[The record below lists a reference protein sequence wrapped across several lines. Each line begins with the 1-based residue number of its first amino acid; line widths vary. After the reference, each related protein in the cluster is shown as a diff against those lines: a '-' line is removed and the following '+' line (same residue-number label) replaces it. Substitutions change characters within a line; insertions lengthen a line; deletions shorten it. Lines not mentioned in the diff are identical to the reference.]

1 MKIYKIIT
9 TIISVFAISGSMA
22 IAQNEHK
29 PYHYDL
35 DVNFLK
41 KTNRQIEKEMSTLE
55 KQVELLVKMISNE
68 KYRDKIQTEFSE
80 VLVTYV
86 QSKSSNYDPKKCGDN
101 CKFLGTAKNEAEWK
115 RGQKL
120 SFLASVLKKYKA
132 PLSKTCIGDLLSQPF
147 PRLYQP
153 LNWNFPIAFLSGQMF
168 AGPSKKSYQQ
178 ELGFG
183 MVDLLP
189 LGETELIRMA
199 NISNKIIELQT
210 VLRDGIEGK
219 LNEDILQQYVSFE
232 HATKLYRG
240 KYNTPFGTGD
250 NRLIDKDPCDIFK
263 GKGKAEFFWPVIGYE
278 IILPKEII
286 TGNTYFNWRSNDYIF
301 GGGIL
306 ESDLEKFPPEY
317 INAWK
322 NLAIFFNDYFP
333 ELNAEFPINMYDELL
348 SAKAEEPLGDLMS
361 DENEGSN
368 STIEDDELALPSLE

>member
-1 MKIYKIIT
+1 MKTFRIIMAVILVSAMCST
-9 TIISVFAISGSMA
+9 TAFA
-22 IAQNEHK
+22 NRNK

-35 DVNFLK
+35 DENFLK

-55 KQVELLVKMISNE
+55 KQVELLVKMIAND
-68 KYRDKIQTEFSE
+68 KYRDKVQSEFSE
-80 VLVTYV
+80 VLVGYYYP
-86 QSKSSNYDPKKCGDN
+86 SNAGTYDPKKCGDGCYALN
-101 CKFLGTAKNEAEWK
+101 TSKNQTEWS

-132 PLSKTCIGDLLSQPF
+132 PLSKTCIGVLYDNRF

-153 LNWNFPIAFLSGQMF
+153 LNWNFPIAYLSGQMF
-168 AGPSKKSYQQ
+168 AGLNEYREQ
-178 ELGFG
+178 EFGFG

-210 VLRDGIEGK
+210 VIRDGMEDK
-219 LNEDILQQYVSFE
+219 FNEDILQQYKSFE
-232 HATKLYRG
+232 YAAKRYKG
-240 KYNTPFGTGD
+240 KYSTPFGTGD
-250 NRLIDKDPCDIFK
+250 SKSFDKDPCDIFK
-263 GKGKAEFFWPVIGYE
+263 GKGLAEFYWPVIGYE

-286 TGNTYFNWRSNDYIF
+286 TGNTSFDWRSNDYIF

-333 ELNAEFPINMYDELL
+333 ELDAEFPIDMYDELL
-348 SAKAEEPLGDLMS
+348 RAKAEEPLGDLMS

-368 STIEDDELALPSLE
+368 SIIEDDELALPSLE